1 MAINRLWSDLN
12 AVNSDLTIDCIGDL
26 IFSIYLWY

>member
-12 AVNSDLTIDCIGDL
+12 AVNSDLTIDCIGG
-26 IFSIYLWY
+26 IYELK